1 MSYYGEYI
9 IIRSRPGYETSHP
22 VAKRVLADTS
32 EEAARKFFAVMTG
45 KLVKDVTTDD
55 AYEYLIENDFR
66 FPVLAEMIPEP

>member
-9 IIRSRPGYETSHP
+9 IIRSRPGYETRHP
-22 VAKRVLADTS
+22 VVKRVLANTP

-55 AYEYLIENDFR
+55 AHEYLIENNFS
-66 FPVLAEMIPEP
+66 FPVMAEMIPEP